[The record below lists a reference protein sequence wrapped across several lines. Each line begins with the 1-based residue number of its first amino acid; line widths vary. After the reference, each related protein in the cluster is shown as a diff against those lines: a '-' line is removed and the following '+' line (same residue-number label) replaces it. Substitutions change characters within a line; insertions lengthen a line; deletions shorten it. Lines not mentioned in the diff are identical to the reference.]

1 MRIGRYV
8 LSSYASASGAFI
20 TTYHVALAI
29 VLPLY
34 FWLAPP
40 SWPLI
45 AVSAGLLL
53 LTELGITGAYHR
65 FYSHRSY
72 AMAKPVEAV
81 LLFLGTL
88 AFQGSVLQWS
98 HDHRKHHAHVDTDD
112 DPYSIHKGFWYAHM
126 LWLYDP
132 PQPIETRWVADLA
145 ENRLVM
151 FQHRWYG
158 WLSVGTNALVFL
170 LVGWWLSDFV
180 GAFVLA
186 WWTRLL
192 VSHHF
197 TWFINSL
204 AHYWGARTYS
214 REHSAVDN
222 YVIAFLTVGEGY
234 HNYHH
239 TFSSDYRNGVRWYHF
254 DPAKWMIWSL
264 EKLGLAK
271 DVKRYDWLTIRKRL
285 LAEDRRLLLETVR
298 SRACSTKAELEQR
311 VLHLS
316 EAIREKINRLQ
327 VLGEEIRRLRESE
340 RERARIAECLAELRR
355 LKDALRQDWR
365 HWTQLSGLILEPAPA

>member
-1 MRIGRYV
+1 VKIGSYV
-8 LSSYASASGAFI
+8 LSGYASASGAFI
-20 TTYHVALAI
+20 TTYHLGLLI

-34 FWLAPP
+34 FWFASP
-40 SWPLI
+40 SWALI
-45 AVSAGLLL
+45 LVSAGLLL

-65 FYSHRSY
+65 YYSHRSY
-72 AMAKPVEAV
+72 NLSRPVEAL

-88 AFQGSVLQWS
+88 ALQGSVLQWS
-98 HDHRKHHAHVDTDD
+98 HDHRKHHAHVDTDE
-112 DPYSIHKGFWYAHM
+112 DPYSIRKGFWYAHM

-132 PQPIETRWVADLA
+132 PKPIETRWVADLTQ
-145 ENRLVM
+145 NPLVM
-151 FQHRWYG
+151 FQHRYFA
-158 WLSVGTNALVFL
+158 WLSVGSNVLVFL
-170 LVGWWLSDFV
+170 LVGWWLDDFV

-254 DPAKWMIWSL
+254 DPAKWMIWTL
-264 EKLGLAK
+264 EKLGLAS
-271 DVKRYDWLTIRKRL
+271 DLKRYDRMTIKKRL

-298 SRACSTKAELEQR
+298 SRASSTKAELEQKI
-311 VLHLS
+311 LHLS
-316 EAIREKINRLQ
+316 EAIRHKLNRVQ
-327 VLGEEIRRLRESE
+327 VLGEEIRKLRRSK
-340 RERARIAECLAELRR
+340 RERVRVRAALVELRR
-355 LKDALRQDWR
+355 LKEGLRRDFRTWG
-365 HWTQLSGLILEPAPA
+365 QLCGAVLSPATA

>member
-1 MRIGRYV
+1 MKIGKYV

-20 TTYHVALAI
+20 TTYHVVLLIALPFY
-29 VLPLY
+29 L
-34 FWLAPP
+34 WLAPP
-40 SWPLI
+40 SLALI
-45 AVSAGLLL
+45 LVSIGLLL
-53 LTELGITGAYHR
+53 ATELGITGAYHR
-65 FYSHRSY
+65 FYSHRSFNLSR
-72 AMAKPVEAV
+72 PVEAV

-112 DPYSIHKGFWYAHM
+112 DPYSINKGFWYAHM

-132 PQPIETRWVADLA
+132 PQPIETRWVADLTQ
-145 ENRLVM
+145 NPLVM
-151 FQHRWYG
+151 FQHRWFA
-158 WLSVGTNALVFL
+158 WLSVGSNVLVFL
-170 LVGWWLSDFV
+170 LVGYWLDDYV

-204 AHYWGARTYS
+204 AHYWGSRTYS

-239 TFSSDYRNGVRWYHF
+239 TFASDYRNGVRWYHF
-254 DPAKWMIWSL
+254 DPAKWMVWTL
-264 EKLGLAK
+264 ERLGLAT

-285 LAEDRRLLLETVR
+285 LAEDRRVLLETVR
-298 SRACSTKAELEQR
+298 SRATATRAELEQR
-311 VLHLS
+311 ILHLS
-316 EAIREKINRLQ
+316 EAIRQKLNRLQ
-327 VLGEEIRRLRESE
+327 DLGEEIRKLRRAEP
-340 RERARIAECLAELRR
+340 ERARIRAAMLELRR
-355 LKDALRQDWR
+355 LKHGLRHDWR
-365 HWTQLSGLILEPAPA
+365 SWGKLCGVVLAPAAA